1 MYLSHEAHKLFTV
14 ALVALGGVVSRP
26 ATDAVKKGSQIADRF
41 LAIGFRGNKKDSI
54 PASSQFVKT
63 TKTESEFNII

>member
-41 LAIGFRGNKKDSI
+41 LAIGFRGNKKGLDSSVFTI
-54 PASSQFVKT
+54 CEKH
-63 TKTESEFNII
+63 